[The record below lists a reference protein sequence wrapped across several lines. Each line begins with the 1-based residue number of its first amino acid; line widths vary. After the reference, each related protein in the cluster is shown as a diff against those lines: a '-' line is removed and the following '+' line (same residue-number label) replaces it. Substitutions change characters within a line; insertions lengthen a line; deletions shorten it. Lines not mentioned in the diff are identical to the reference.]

1 MDELE
6 TQAPFIPFM
15 EEPQKLPRVGPT
27 HEPEDPRSAEPDL
40 KEPEPVLS
48 EEVHELGDGVM
59 SDVEAAS
66 EAEAD
71 DGDHVMSDAEA
82 GDLAAAPGGPH
93 APVMSESEAELDD
106 DVVALESDGYEAMPS
121 GVNLYSQ
128 VGEERKGR
136 EGAADA
142 ALLGAYVPEVRNEV
156 SPHATCLH
164 NVLCQQLA

>member
-15 EEPQKLPRVGPT
+15 EEPQKLPPVGPT

-71 DGDHVMSDAEA
+71 DGDHV
-82 GDLAAAPGGPH
+82 
-93 APVMSESEAELDD
+93 SESEAELDD